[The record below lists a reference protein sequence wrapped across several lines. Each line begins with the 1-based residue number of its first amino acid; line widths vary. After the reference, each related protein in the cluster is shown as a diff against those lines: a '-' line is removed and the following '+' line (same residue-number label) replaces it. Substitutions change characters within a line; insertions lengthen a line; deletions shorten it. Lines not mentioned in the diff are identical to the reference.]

1 MMTMARR
8 APKTERALVLRANG
22 CAAAPSECDDVVP
35 GG

>member
-8 APKTERALVLRANG
+8 APKTEKPSGSANE
-22 CAAAPSECDDVVP
+22 CAAPSECDDVVP